1 MSQMNMSEAV
11 EIAMD
16 LVGQG
21 VVVGEINNAR
31 NLRWANSALT
41 TNGDTVDQSLSIAAF
56 VDTADG
62 VASGIS
68 SGQVRNREDIEKLVA
83 ASKASAR
90 AAGPAQDAMDLVAGP
105 QHADF
110 HSEVAPITDEGID
123 FLSIQL
129 GNVLPHG
136 QFFGYAEQAQD
147 TMFVATSAG
156 TRMRFSQST
165 SRFELCAK
173 SLDRERSAWSGQSG
187 TSLSDVMVTSHADTV
202 LRGLEYQKNGIDQEP
217 GLHKVTLSPSA
228 MADLMIYMLWSA
240 TAREAHEGRSVFSSP
255 LGGTR
260 IGEQLTQRQ
269 LTVATDPALRGLE
282 TIDHVVNLGSSS
294 MSSSF
299 DTGLATPRS
308 EILRDGQLH
317 ALGSSRHAAL
327 EANLPFTPLSDN
339 IEVRD
344 AQGSGS
350 LDELAARMGDGLLIT
365 CLWYI
370 REVDPQSLLLTGLT
384 RDGVYVVKNGE
395 IIGASNNF
403 RFNESPVGMLSRITD
418 AGEAVNCLPR
428 AWADWFSRARL
439 APVTVD
445 QFNLSTRSDAV

>member
-1 MSQMNMSEAV
+1 MSQINMSEAV
-11 EIAMD
+11 EMAME

-56 VDTADG
+56 VDTPEG

-68 SGQVRNREDIEKLVA
+68 SAQVRSRDDIIALVE

-90 AAGPAQDAMDLVAGP
+90 AAGPAQDAMELVSGP
-105 QHADF
+105 QHSDF
-110 HSEVAPITDEGID
+110 HADVTQNDDEGID

-136 QFFGYAEQAQD
+136 HFFGYAEQSED
-147 TMFVATSAG
+147 TMLVATSAG
-156 TRMRFSQST
+156 TRMRFTQST

-173 SLDRERSAWSGQSG
+173 SKDRERSAWSGQSG
-187 TSLSDVMVTSHADTV
+187 TSLSDVLVTTHADTV
-202 LRGLEYQKNGIDQEP
+202 LRGLQHQQNRIDLEP

-240 TAREAHEGRSVFSSP
+240 TAREAHEGRSVFSNP

-260 IGEQLTQRQ
+260 IGEQLTQRK
-269 LTVATDPALRGLE
+269 LTIATDPRLKGLE

-299 DTGLATPRS
+299 DTGLATPRT
-308 EILRDGQLH
+308 EILRDGTLN
-317 ALGSSRHAAL
+317 ALGSSRHAAV
-327 EANLPFTPLSDN
+327 EAQLPFTPLSDN

-344 AQGSGS
+344 ERGSGS
-350 LDELAARMGDGLLIT
+350 LDELAERMGDGLLIT

-395 IIGASNNF
+395 IVGASNNF

-418 AGEAVNCLPR
+418 AGNSVNCLPR
-428 AWADWFSRARL
+428 EWADWFSRARV
-439 APVTVD
+439 APVTVE